1 MRRSAERAADRGEP
15 LGAASRRD
23 PRASVALIC
32 QLRIG
37 SGPWRPASM
46 INLSPSGF
54 RIAWLPGGEVGRQL
68 WVRIPGLEAMP
79 ATIRWRDLG
88 GVGCRFER
96 PLSDIVIEHLA
107 RKASPRG

>member
-1 MRRSAERAADRGEP
+1 MLRSVERAPRRGET
-15 LGAASRRD
+15 LDAASRRD
-23 PRASVALIC
+23 PRASVALTC

-88 GVGCRFER
+88 GVGCEFTR
-96 PLSDIVIEHLA
+96 PLSQPVIGHLT
-107 RKASPRG
+107 RGGAHR

>member
-1 MRRSAERAADRGEP
+1 MNLEAVPLDRSPRSAARLR
-15 LGAASRRD
+15 SH
-23 PRASVALIC
+23 PRLPVAMTC

-46 INLSPSGF
+46 VDLSRTGF
-54 RIAWLPGGEVGRQL
+54 RIAWLPSGAVGRSL

-88 GVGCRFER
+88 GVGCQFER
-96 PLSDIVIEHLA
+96 PLGVEVTEFLSRQA
-107 RKASPRG
+107 RRD